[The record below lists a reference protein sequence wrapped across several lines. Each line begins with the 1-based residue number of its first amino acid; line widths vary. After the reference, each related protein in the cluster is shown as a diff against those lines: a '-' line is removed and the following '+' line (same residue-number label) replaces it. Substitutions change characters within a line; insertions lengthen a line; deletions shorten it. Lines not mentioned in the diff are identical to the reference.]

1 MRSAWRG
8 RGLWAIA
15 VLAIL
20 ASFGL
25 AVAEDAFL
33 HTDDGCAVERHCAT
47 CRWHQGATP
56 ALVPSAGP
64 VAALEPQ
71 GEVLEARPILRLE
84 GLRPESPSR
93 APPLA

>member
-1 MRSAWRG
+1 MRGTRWRG
-8 RGLWAIA
+8 LLVLGALA
-15 VLAIL
+15 VL

-56 ALVPSAGP
+56 ALVASAGP
-64 VAALEPQ
+64 VPALQPQ
-71 GEVLEARPILRLE
+71 GEVVDASPIARLE
-84 GLRPESPSR
+84 GQRPESPSR